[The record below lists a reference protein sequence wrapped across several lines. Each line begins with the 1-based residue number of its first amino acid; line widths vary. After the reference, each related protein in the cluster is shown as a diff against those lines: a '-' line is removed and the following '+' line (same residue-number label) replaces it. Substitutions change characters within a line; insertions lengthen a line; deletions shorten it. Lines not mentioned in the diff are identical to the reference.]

1 MIDEA
6 MRFRL
11 AMLQQPTRERGL
23 FCRQR
28 PIGYIFTRGFHDLTS
43 IRWNYSAFF
52 YGIIPYIPLA
62 C

>member
-1 MIDEA
+1 MAGEV
-6 MRFRL
+6 
-11 AMLQQPTRERGL
+11 G
-23 FCRQR
+23 
-28 PIGYIFTRGFHDLTS
+28 LTS